1 MPSTYFRPPA
11 PAHRSRIGIVST
23 YPPQVCGL
31 ATFAAALGGGLARRG
46 HTVEI
51 VRVRDTPATT
61 PPRQPVVG
69 EIVNGDSRSIHRA
82 AGRLSLCDAV
92 ILQHEFGIF
101 GGDDGG
107 EALDLVGAIT
117 APVITV
123 LHTVPS
129 LPTPGQLR
137 ILTELCDRSAGVVVM
152 SETARQRLAAHAAGN
167 VERVVVIPHGAVAAL
182 SSSAPAHA
190 PRGNGEVAPQLL
202 TWGLIGPGKGIEHA
216 IDALAL
222 LQDMPT
228 PPRYTIAGV
237 THPKVLATSGDRY
250 RQSLI
255 ERAAA
260 AGLAHTVHFDATYR
274 DVASLTR
281 FIGSAALVVLP
292 YDSHDQVTSGVL
304 VDSLAA
310 GRPVIATAFP
320 HAMELLPGGA
330 GLVVPHDNPQ
340 ALADAIRTVWDDPM
354 RLEAMGAA
362 ARRIA
367 PTLSWSAVARSYSAQ
382 VDLCLARQGTA
393 A

>member
-1 MPSTYFRPPA
+1 MPPTHFRPPA
-11 PAHRSRIGIVST
+11 PGHRSRIGIVST

-51 VRVRDTPATT
+51 VRVRETPAGDA
-61 PPRQPVVG
+61 PRQPVVG
-69 EIVNGDSRSIHRA
+69 EIVNGDARSIHRS

-92 ILQHEFGIF
+92 IVQHEFGIF
-101 GGDDGG
+101 GGDDGA
-107 EALDLVGAIT
+107 EVLDLVAAIT

-129 LPTPGQLR
+129 LPTSGQLR

-182 SSSAPAHA
+182 SSIAPAHA
-190 PRGNGEVAPQLL
+190 PRGGEHAPQLL

-222 LQDMPT
+222 LQDMPA
-228 PPRYTIAGV
+228 PPQYTIAGV

-255 ERAAA
+255 ERAAT

-330 GLVVPHDNPQ
+330 GLVVPHDDPQ
-340 ALADAIRTVWDDPM
+340 ALADAIRSVWADPM